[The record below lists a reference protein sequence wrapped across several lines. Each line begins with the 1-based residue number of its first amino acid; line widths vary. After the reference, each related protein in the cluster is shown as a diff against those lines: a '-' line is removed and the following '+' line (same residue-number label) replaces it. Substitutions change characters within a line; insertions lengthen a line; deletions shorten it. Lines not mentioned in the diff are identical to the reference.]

1 MATNAENL
9 FSIAKVLSLDHQNI
23 KNVFLIKELKIMVSF
38 KPKNYFLR
46 LYSWLPIIVLFISVL
61 NEFDINYL
69 NFNYF
74 SFNFPFILIFYFT
87 LKDLKHFD
95 YFFVFIAGLI
105 NDTVVGLPL
114 GISSLS
120 YTLIC
125 IATSYLR
132 NITIRP
138 NPIKDWFYFLF
149 VISFLNSINYS
160 ILTLFFS
167 HNLVLWNYIINT
179 FFTFLFYL
187 VFVSIFKIYLKGL
200 ND

>member
-1 MATNAENL
+1 
-9 FSIAKVLSLDHQNI
+9 
-23 KNVFLIKELKIMVSF
+23 MVSLTSKGTF
-38 KPKNYFLR
+38 SK
-46 LYSWLPIIVLFISVL
+46 LYSWFPIILLFISVL
-61 NEFDINYL
+61 NEFDFNYL
-69 NFNYF
+69 NLNFF
-74 SFNFPFILIFYFT
+74 SFNFPFILIFFFT
-87 LKDLKHFD
+87 LKEFKHFD
-95 YFFVFIAGLI
+95 YFLVFLAGLI

-125 IATSYLR
+125 IATAYFR

-149 VISFLNSINYS
+149 IISLINSINYS

-167 HNLVLWNYIINT
+167 FNLILWGYIVNT
-179 FFTFLFYL
+179 FFTFIFYL
-187 VFVSIFKIYLKGL
+187 VFLSIFKIYLKGI